1 MFNNSII
8 EDIIKSIE
16 QISMSFMMISSNLK
30 KYNSG
35 NNSNLFQNNTNKVNA
50 SLSSKTCDNY
60 IIKFKKNNNIED
72 CDLTLGGKVALRKEE
87 NELQKGSLSLRKDG
101 RWMGRYYFE
110 GKQKCVYAKTEKKCR
125 ALLKEKLKEINE
137 FSKEEKN
144 KSVIGAQMSLNAWW
158 DEYIEKYKNV
168 KESSKIIYKN
178 NYDANIRNAFLGE
191 KNISKITVLDIQNFI
206 NSLETYNRKKVSLKL
221 LKELFDKAHK
231 CGYLKKNVVE
241 LAEIKLKK
249 SVDPNKKL
257 NDDAKKVYT
266 AEELKNI
273 FKLLKTK
280 NRMKYYFI
288 CKLALYTGC
297 RVGEILALTWNDV
310 KYDEGVI
317 YITKQINQVTKNISD
332 PKSPSSIRKV
342 IIIEPLKK
350 LLDELKDYYNPVNN
364 QEYLVPDAPK
374 ANISSIISQLFNR
387 LKINGTIHMFRHTFT
402 SLLKAN
408 NIDDKCVQSLLGHES
423 LSTTQDIYQHLTEDN
438 AKKEFE
444 KINKITF
451 EFDN

>member
-1 MFNNSII
+1 MGKSLAKII
-8 EDIIKSIE
+8 TMARLRKKLTKAELSRRTGIAISYLTKIE
-16 QISMSFMMISSNLK
+16 QGERENLSFEFIVKLAYALDLELYNLSKMLYPEIDFEWTGVRKDLVDSINQEAKQPEEYKTK
-30 KYNSG
+30 KQIVE
-35 NNSNLFQNNTNKVNA
+35 L
-50 SLSSKTCDNY
+50 
-60 IIKFKKNNNIED
+60 I
-72 CDLTLGGKVALRKEE
+72 
-87 NELQKGSLSLRKDG
+87 NELED
-101 RWMGRYYFE
+101 Y
-110 GKQKCVYAKTEKKCR
+110 
-125 ALLKEKLKEINE
+125 LKEKLKEINE

-144 KSVIGAQMSLNAWW
+144 KSVFGTQMSLNTWW

-206 NSLETYNRKKVSLKL
+206 NSLETYNRKKVSLRL

-249 SVDPNKKL
+249 PVDPNKKL

-297 RVGEILALTWNDV
+297 RVGEILALTWDDV
-310 KYDEGVI
+310 KYNEGVI

-387 LKINGTIHMFRHTFT
+387 LKINGNIHMFRHTFT

-423 LSTTQDIYQHLTEDN
+423 LSTTQDIYQHLTEDDI
-438 AKKEFE
+438 KKEFE
-444 KINKITF
+444 KINKLTF

>member
-1 MFNNSII
+1 MGKSLAKII
-8 EDIIKSIE
+8 TMARLRKKLTKAELSRRTGIAISYLTKIE
-16 QISMSFMMISSNLK
+16 QGERENLSFEFIVKLAYALDLELYNLSKMLYPEIDFEWTGVRKDLVDSINQEAKQPEEYKTK
-30 KYNSG
+30 KQIVE
-35 NNSNLFQNNTNKVNA
+35 L
-50 SLSSKTCDNY
+50 
-60 IIKFKKNNNIED
+60 I
-72 CDLTLGGKVALRKEE
+72 
-87 NELQKGSLSLRKDG
+87 NELED
-101 RWMGRYYFE
+101 Y
-110 GKQKCVYAKTEKKCR
+110 
-125 ALLKEKLKEINE
+125 LKEKLKEINE

-144 KSVIGAQMSLNAWW
+144 KSVIGVQMSLNTWW

-206 NSLETYNRKKVSLKL
+206 NSLETYNRKKVSLRL

-249 SVDPNKKL
+249 PVDPNKKL

-297 RVGEILALTWNDV
+297 RVGEILALIWDDV

-387 LKINGTIHMFRHTFT
+387 LKINGNIHMFRHTFT

-444 KINKITF
+444 KINKLTF

>member
-1 MFNNSII
+1 MGKSLAKII
-8 EDIIKSIE
+8 TMARSRKKLTKAELSRRTGIAISYLTKIE
-16 QISMSFMMISSNLK
+16 QGERENLSFEFIVKLAYALDLELYNLSKMLYPEIDFEWTGVRKDLVDSINQEAKQPEEYKTK
-30 KYNSG
+30 KQIVE
-35 NNSNLFQNNTNKVNA
+35 L
-50 SLSSKTCDNY
+50 
-60 IIKFKKNNNIED
+60 I
-72 CDLTLGGKVALRKEE
+72 
-87 NELQKGSLSLRKDG
+87 NELED
-101 RWMGRYYFE
+101 Y
-110 GKQKCVYAKTEKKCR
+110 
-125 ALLKEKLKEINE
+125 LKEKLKEINE

-144 KSVIGAQMSLNAWW
+144 KSVFGAQMSLNTWW

-191 KNISKITVLDIQNFI
+191 KNISKITVTDIQNFI
-206 NSLETYNRKKVSLKL
+206 NSLETYNRKKVSLRL

-249 SVDPNKKL
+249 PVDPNKKL

-297 RVGEILALTWNDV
+297 RVGEILALTWDDV

-332 PKSPSSIRKV
+332 PKSPSSIRRV

-387 LKINGTIHMFRHTFT
+387 LKINGNIHMFRHTFT

>member
-1 MFNNSII
+1 MQYLILT
-8 EDIIKSIE
+8 KIE
-16 QISMSFMMISSNLK
+16 QGERENLSFEFIVKLAYALDLELYNLSKVLYPEIDFEWTGVRKDLVDSINQEAKQPEEYKTK
-30 KYNSG
+30 KQIVE
-35 NNSNLFQNNTNKVNA
+35 L
-50 SLSSKTCDNY
+50 
-60 IIKFKKNNNIED
+60 I
-72 CDLTLGGKVALRKEE
+72 
-87 NELQKGSLSLRKDG
+87 NELED
-101 RWMGRYYFE
+101 Y
-110 GKQKCVYAKTEKKCR
+110 
-125 ALLKEKLKEINE
+125 LKEKLKEINE

-144 KSVIGAQMSLNAWW
+144 KSVIGTQMSLNTWW

-249 SVDPNKKL
+249 PVDPNKKL

-297 RVGEILALTWNDV
+297 RVGEILALTWDDV

-332 PKSPSSIRKV
+332 PKSPSSIRRV
-342 IIIEPLKK
+342 IIIGPLKK
-350 LLDELKDYYNPVNN
+350 LLDELK
-364 QEYLVPDAPK
+364 
-374 ANISSIISQLFNR
+374 II
-387 LKINGTIHMFRHTFT
+387 TI
-402 SLLKAN
+402 L
-408 NIDDKCVQSLLGHES
+408 
-423 LSTTQDIYQHLTEDN
+423 
-438 AKKEFE
+438 
-444 KINKITF
+444 
-451 EFDN
+451 

>member
-1 MFNNSII
+1 MGKSLAKII
-8 EDIIKSIE
+8 TMARSRKKLTKAELSRRTGIAISYLTKIE
-16 QISMSFMMISSNLK
+16 QGERENLSFEFIVKLAYALDLELYNLSKVLYPEIDFEWTGVRKDLVDSINQEAKQPEEYKTK
-30 KYNSG
+30 KQIVE
-35 NNSNLFQNNTNKVNA
+35 L
-50 SLSSKTCDNY
+50 
-60 IIKFKKNNNIED
+60 I
-72 CDLTLGGKVALRKEE
+72 
-87 NELQKGSLSLRKDG
+87 NELED
-101 RWMGRYYFE
+101 Y
-110 GKQKCVYAKTEKKCR
+110 
-125 ALLKEKLKEINE
+125 LKEKLKEINE

-144 KSVIGAQMSLNAWW
+144 KSVIGVQMSLNTWW

-206 NSLETYNRKKVSLKL
+206 NSLETYNRKKVSLRL

-249 SVDPNKKL
+249 PVDPNKKL

-297 RVGEILALTWNDV
+297 RVGEILALTWDDV
-310 KYDEGVI
+310 KYNEGVI

-387 LKINGTIHMFRHTFT
+387 LKINGNIHMFRHTFT

-444 KINKITF
+444 KINKLTF

>member
-1 MFNNSII
+1 MGKSLAKII
-8 EDIIKSIE
+8 TMARLRKKLTKAELSRRTGIAISYLTKIE
-16 QISMSFMMISSNLK
+16 QGERENLSFEFIVKLAYALDLELYNLSKVLYPEIDFEWTGVRKDLVDSINQEAKQPEEYKTK
-30 KYNSG
+30 KQIVE
-35 NNSNLFQNNTNKVNA
+35 L
-50 SLSSKTCDNY
+50 
-60 IIKFKKNNNIED
+60 I
-72 CDLTLGGKVALRKEE
+72 
-87 NELQKGSLSLRKDG
+87 NELED
-101 RWMGRYYFE
+101 Y
-110 GKQKCVYAKTEKKCR
+110 
-125 ALLKEKLKEINE
+125 LKEKLKEINE

-144 KSVIGAQMSLNAWW
+144 KSVIGVQMSLNTWW

-206 NSLETYNRKKVSLKL
+206 NSLETYNRKKVSLRL

-249 SVDPNKKL
+249 PVDPNKKL

-297 RVGEILALTWNDV
+297 RVGEILALTWDDV
-310 KYDEGVI
+310 KYNEGVI

-387 LKINGTIHMFRHTFT
+387 LKINGNIHMFRHTFT